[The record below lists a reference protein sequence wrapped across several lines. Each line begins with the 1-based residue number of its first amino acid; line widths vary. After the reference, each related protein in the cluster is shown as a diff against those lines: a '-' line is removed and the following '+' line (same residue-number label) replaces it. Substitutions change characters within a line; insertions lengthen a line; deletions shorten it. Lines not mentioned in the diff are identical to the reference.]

1 MSSAQYD
8 AIVMGAGIGGLTCGA
23 FLARAGMRV
32 LVLEQH
38 TKIGGYAHAFT
49 RRGYR
54 FESGIHSVPLNPD
67 SIIMHLLRLLD
78 ADRHIETIELPS
90 MYRFDSPSGS
100 YRLPT
105 RYNDIVEQLCADFP
119 REKANVKR
127 LIADIDR
134 VYETV
139 GRVLLGFEQQF
150 LDEDT
155 AFVSGFHNRS
165 IADYVSSFIDDE
177 RLRQVFYGMWP
188 YAGKQPER
196 APSLFYIVML
206 AIHLFEGSHFV
217 KGGFGSVAAALE
229 RSIIDRGGEVK
240 TRSKVVRLVADGERV
255 REAVTAA
262 GESYSGGLFV
272 SNMSP
277 YVLHGSLLDKSVRN
291 GLWMKRLNRLNPSL
305 SCVAAYLGMRDDVT
319 SILEDTITFWFGT
332 TAPQHPFGRKLAGGP
347 DDLDHLILLATRP
360 DDVPSTLTL
369 MNFVDPALST
379 DWRRDKRLVAEA
391 MLAKADRLYP
401 GLRDLVD
408 IEVVGSPDTFERF
421 TGNTGGALYGFENDR
436 SVYAE
441 AKLPNKTHIENL
453 YQTGHW
459 GKPGGGIWNVMH
471 NAYRTSKIIE
481 RDTQTR
487 KAPAQTKRR
496 GDLKLRLVYPKFR
509 KFLEGH
515 DELRDLIRDH
525 VVGDYTMPPSLA
537 LPIIAALTPSEMEVA
552 LTDDNIGQPLDFD
565 EAVDLVVVSCFT
577 PQASRAYAI
586 ADEYRKRGTKVI
598 LGGIHPTS
606 APEEAMQHADAVCVG
621 EVEPVWGRILDD
633 LRHGRL
639 GGIYRHDGDFPLAKM
654 PIPKRDIFNSGN
666 YRWEAHL
673 VLTTRGCPV
682 NCAGCPIPNKEGA
695 LVRLRPI
702 DNVIKDIESM
712 PYREFYITDDTVML
726 PGKKYS
732 QYLLRLMER
741 TKGMDIHVFLAST
754 MTMLNDP
761 EFYRKLAAGG
771 AASMYTV
778 FGYDRV
784 SRRLFSPECTAEEWQ
799 QAVDLV
805 RMIEDAGIHFFA
817 SYGVGFDEQD
827 AGIGERIL
835 RFSDE
840 AGIDLAE
847 FYINTPFPGTPF
859 GRAVEEQNRVLHRNY
874 DLWNTGNVVFRPV
887 SFSEEGL
894 LREFLNLW
902 KTFYADKDPKQT
914 LRSFRQVNEAIA
926 E

>member
-1 MSSAQYD
+1 
-8 AIVMGAGIGGLTCGA
+8 MGAGIGGLTCAA

-38 TKIGGYAHAFT
+38 NKIGGYAHAFS

-54 FESGIHSVPLNPD
+54 FESGIHSVPLSRD
-67 SIIMHLLRLLD
+67 SIIMHLLGLLG
-78 ADRHIETIELPS
+78 ADKHIEAVELPS
-90 MYRFDSPSGS
+90 MYRFDTPGGS
-100 YRLPT
+100 YRVPMH
-105 RYNDIVEQLCADFP
+105 YDDIVAQLSSDFP
-119 REKANVKR
+119 HEKANLKR
-127 LIADIDR
+127 LIADIDH

-139 GRVLLGFEQQF
+139 GRVLLRFEQRF
-150 LDEDT
+150 EDEDT
-155 AFVSGFHNRS
+155 AFVSRFHNRS
-165 IADYVSSFIDDE
+165 IADYVSSFIADE

-188 YAGKQPER
+188 YAGNPPDR

-217 KGGFGSVAAALE
+217 KGGFGSLADALE
-229 RSIIDRGGEVK
+229 RSIAERGGEVK
-240 TRSKVVRLVADGERV
+240 TRSKVVRLVANAERIE
-255 REAVTAA
+255 EAVTAS
-262 GESYSGGLFV
+262 GETYAARLFV
-272 SNMSP
+272 SNISP
-277 YVLHGSLLDKSVRN
+277 YVLHGSLLDEPVRN
-291 GLWMKRLNRLNPSL
+291 GLWMKRLGRLNPSL

-319 SILEDTITFWFGT
+319 RVLEDTITFWFAT
-332 TAPQHPFGRKLAGGP
+332 TDPAHPFGRRMASGP
-347 DDLDHLILLATRP
+347 GDLDHLILLATRSGE
-360 DDVPSTLTL
+360 DRSTLTL
-369 MNFVDPALST
+369 MSIV
-379 DWRRDKRLVAEA
+379 DKRLSSDWKQDKHRVADT
-391 MLAKADRLYP
+391 MLEKAERLYP

-408 IEVVGSPDTFERF
+408 VREIGSPDTFERF

-441 AKLPNKTHIENL
+441 AKLPIKTHIPNL

-481 RDTQTR
+481 RDTQAR
-487 KAPAQTKRR
+487 KAPAQTTRR
-496 GDLKLRLVYPKFR
+496 GDLKLRLIYPRFR

-537 LPIIAALTPSEMEVA
+537 LPIIAALTPPGIEVN

-565 EAVDLVVVSCFT
+565 EKIDLVVLSCFT

-606 APEEAMQHADAVCVG
+606 APDEAMQHADAVCVG
-621 EVEPVWGRILDD
+621 EVEPVWRRILDD
-633 LRHGRL
+633 LRAGRL
-639 GGIYRHDGDFPLAKM
+639 GGVYRHEGDFPLADM
-654 PIPKRDIFNSGN
+654 PIPKRDIFNAGN

-695 LVRLRPI
+695 QVRLRPI
-702 DNVIKDIESM
+702 DNIIRDIESM

-726 PGKKYS
+726 PGKKYT

-754 MTMLNDP
+754 MMMLSDP

-784 SRRLFSPECTAEEWQ
+784 SQRLFSPECTAEEWQ
-799 QAVDLV
+799 QGIDLV
-805 RMIEDAGIHFFA
+805 HMIEDAGIHFFA
-817 SYGVGFDEQD
+817 SYGIGFDEQD

-835 RFSDE
+835 RFSHE

-859 GRAVEEQNRVLHRNY
+859 GQTVEAQDRVLHRNY
-874 DLWNTGNVVFRPV
+874 DLWNTGNVVFKPV
-887 SFSEEGL
+887 AFSEDGL
-894 LREFLNLW
+894 LKEFLGLW